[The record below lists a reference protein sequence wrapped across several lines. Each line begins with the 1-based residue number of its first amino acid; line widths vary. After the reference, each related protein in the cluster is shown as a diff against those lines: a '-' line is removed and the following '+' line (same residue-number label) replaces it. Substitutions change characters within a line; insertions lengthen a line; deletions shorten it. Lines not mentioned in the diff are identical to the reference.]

1 MLDALFF
8 LFQKTSQALG
18 ILLALNI
25 PLTNGVSIQLYWILV
40 MLFLLYIFI
49 RAMQQWF
56 GNSENF
62 K

>member
-25 PLTNGVSIQLYWILV
+25 PLTDGVSIQLYWILV

>member
-25 PLTNGVSIQLYWILV
+25 PLTDEVSIQLYWILV

-49 RAMQQWF
+49 KAMQQWF
-56 GNSENF
+56 GDSNNF